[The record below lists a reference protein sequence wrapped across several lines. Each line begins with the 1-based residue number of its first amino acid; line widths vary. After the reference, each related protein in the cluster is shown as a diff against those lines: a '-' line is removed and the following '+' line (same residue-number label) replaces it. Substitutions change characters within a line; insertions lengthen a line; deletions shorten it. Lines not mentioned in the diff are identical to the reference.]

1 MCKVISVVIATHKR
15 ISNNN
20 YTMSLLISAD
30 CSVLC
35 VETDNADGHYVCDND
50 GNRVC
55 LDGYTNASSDC
66 TECVPPTG
74 CCELISSYGP
84 LSE

>member
-1 MCKVISVVIATHKR
+1 MYKVISVVIATPKR

-20 YTMSLLISAD
+20 YTLLISAD
-30 CSVLC
+30 CSVHC
-35 VETDNADGHYVCDND
+35 VETDNADGHYDCDHD

-55 LDGYTNASSDC
+55 LDGYRNASSDC
-66 TECVPPTG
+66 IECVPATG